1 MGYRS
6 DVCIALTDS
15 ATRLMKTIISHL
27 PEHHELRELVKMDE
41 GTFRELR
48 SDHLANQDLDCES
61 KMYFEGIKWYES
73 YEDVGLIEEILDSI
87 NEEEWLLT
95 RVGEEMN
102 DIDQK
107 GGYIDSDVYV
117 SRKIEW

>member
-6 DVCIALTDS
+6 DVCIAMTDS
-15 ATRLMKTIISHL
+15 ATRLMKTVISHL

-41 GTFRELR
+41 GSFREIR
-48 SDHLANQDLDCES
+48 SDHLANQDFDCES
-61 KMYFEGIKWYES
+61 KMYFEDVKWYES
-73 YEDVGLIEEILDSI
+73 YEDVGLIEEILGSI
-87 NEEEWLLT
+87 DEQEWLLT
-95 RVGEEMN
+95 RVGEEMD

-107 GGYIDSDVYV
+107 GAYYDSDVYV